1 MQLRFRFLVIVAL
14 MMLVS
19 SAAFGQINLT
29 IQYNSSPKEIQT
41 NRTAYSADPDSS
53 AALTVIASVSSTSLA
68 VTATTLIVDYP
79 AIITTGR
86 VAGSGVTAAGFN
98 GIGSAGQG
106 YAASAA
112 EDTTPV
118 NLRIAGA
125 SGVFAGASVPVITTV
140 NYATGQVY
148 IYLPFNGSPNAGQ
161 NGPPG
166 GGQTGGAFRLENAR
180 VDANGGTAP
189 FVATAA
195 LTSSAN
201 GYQIIAGNSG
211 NVIDALA
218 AGIASV
224 SLTSTSQTSPDTAV
238 VYTDRTRADNVF
250 KVFIT
255 EGFAS
260 AWYNDGN
267 GDFFDTTN
275 TRDTELRLSFTG
287 IPAGITVAL
296 TGSMTNAT
304 SSTGMTFTP
313 ASVNSSD
320 NVSVVTWNA
329 ANILDRTASTVLTVT
344 GTIGSISSSSGCC
357 ATGSVSMT
365 ASMSPVG
372 SGNIAASATT
382 PMTPDNTLT
391 QPRFAAA
398 EVGPVTV
405 ITITVAKTTMLIPL
419 AMSIPSIKYDTG
431 IAVSNTS
438 KDPFGATGGATASSG
453 TLTFYLFPR
462 TTTGAGTSITWTT
475 SATNLVGGGLDSSG
489 VLAAGG
495 TFTALLSE
503 IWSKAGGTGDFIGYV
518 FVEGN
523 FLLGHGV
530 SYISTFRGDFTAGA
544 PVLEMVAPAV
554 TARGNVN
561 NLLTY

>member
-14 MMLVS
+14 MILMS
-19 SAAFGQINLT
+19 SAAFAQVNLT

-41 NRTAYSADPDSS
+41 NRTAYSADPDSQ
-53 AALTVIASVSSTSLA
+53 AALTVIAAVSSTSLSI
-68 VTATTLIVDYP
+68 TATTLIIDYP

-86 VAGSGVTAAGFN
+86 AATAGTTAVGF
-98 GIGSAGQG
+98 GGPLTGSQG
-106 YAASAA
+106 FVSSATEA
-112 EDTTPV
+112 TPV
-118 NLRIAGA
+118 TLQIASN
-125 SGVFAGASVPVITTV
+125 SGIFAGASAPIITTV

-148 IYLPFNGSPNAGQ
+148 IFLPFAGSVNGTSGQ
-161 NGPPG
+161 G
-166 GGQTGGAFRLENAR
+166 GAVTAATGGSFRLENAR
-180 VDANGGTAP
+180 LDVNGLTAP
-189 FVATAA
+189 LVATAA

-224 SLTSTSQTSPDTAV
+224 ANTSSTVTTPDQAV
-238 VYTDRTRADNVF
+238 VFTDRSRPDQTFRIFV
-250 KVFIT
+250 T

-260 AWYNDGN
+260 AWFNEGL

-287 IPAGITVAL
+287 IPAGVTISL
-296 TGSMTNAT
+296 TGSSTNGGT
-304 SSTGMTFTP
+304 PVFTP
-313 ASVNSSD
+313 STITSSD
-320 NVSVVTWNA
+320 NVSTVTWTGTQ
-329 ANILDRTASTVLTVT
+329 LDRAATNVLTVI
-344 GTIGSISSSSGCC
+344 GNIGSIASSSGCC
-357 ATGSVSMT
+357 ATGSVTVTVTM
-365 ASMSPVG
+365 APVG
-372 SGNIAASATT
+372 SGNIAATT
-382 PMTPDNTLT
+382 TSPMIPDNSLPL
-391 QPRFAAA
+391 PRFAAS

-405 ITITVAKTTMLIPL
+405 ITITAAKTTMLIPL

-438 KDPFGATGGATASSG
+438 KDPFGSTGGATASSG

-462 TTTGAGTSITWTT
+462 TATGAGTSITYTT
-475 SATNLVGGGLDSSG
+475 SATNQVGAGLDSSG
-489 VLAAGG
+489 VLASGG

-503 IWSKAGGTGDFIGYV
+503 IWSKAGGTGDFVGYV

-530 SYISTFRGDFTAGA
+530 AYISTFRGDFTAGA
-544 PVLEMVAPAV
+544 PVLELQPPAV
-554 TARGNVN
+554 VARGGVN
-561 NLLTY
+561 NLLTF